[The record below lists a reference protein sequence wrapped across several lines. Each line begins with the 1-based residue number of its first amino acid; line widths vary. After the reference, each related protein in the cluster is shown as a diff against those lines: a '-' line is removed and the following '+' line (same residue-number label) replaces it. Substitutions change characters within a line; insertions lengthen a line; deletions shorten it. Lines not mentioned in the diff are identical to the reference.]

1 MADAL
6 TIDVSSLLKGVE
18 KLKTIPAVL
27 TQRLDDV
34 LTANVT
40 DIQTE
45 AKSRANVGVTG
56 GLHNQ
61 IFVKHESPLIKHIT
75 VNAFYAPFIEF
86 GTGKFA
92 AQYVGSLPA
101 DWQAYAAQFKGKKG
115 EGDFQDFYHNMIKW
129 VMAKGIHGLTKSG
142 RSKKGK
148 KAEAEAAAIAY
159 IMCLSIIKKGIK
171 AQPFLYPAYAEQK
184 EKIKRDVE
192 AVLKSL

>member
-34 LTANVT
+34 LTANAS
-40 DIQTE
+40 DIATKAE
-45 AKSRANVGVTG
+45 GLATVGVTG
-56 GLHNQ
+56 LLHGTIRPNNE
-61 IFVKHESPLIKHIT
+61 KPLEKHIT

-129 VMAKGIHGLTKSG
+129 VMAKGIHGKTKSD

-148 KAEAEAAAIAY
+148 KAEAQAAAIAY
-159 IMCLSIIKKGIK
+159 MMCLSIIKKGIK